1 MEYTKPEIVC
11 LAPALAAVQQ
21 GKALP
26 MHDTNIPSRTTVAAY
41 EEDE

>member
-1 MEYTKPEIVC
+1 MEYTKPEVVR
-11 LAPALAAVQQ
+11 LADALAAVQQ

-26 MHDTNIPSRTTVAAY
+26 VNDNSIPSRTTVAAY